1 MDMRLADW
9 SDKLLF
15 GIDGIDA
22 QHKQLFDLAATFE
35 GNGDQIRVMK
45 TLALL
50 SDYIKVHFK
59 DEELLLE
66 RCGYPSLAEHRELHA
81 RFKSMLYDLLR
92 NANQMS
98 LDEIAEQVKY
108 LINGWFYNH
117 IMIADLDYVSLV
129 KGLSATTEGE
139 PSVSKNR

>member
-66 RCGYPSLAEHRELHA
+66 RCGYPSLAEHREQHA
-81 RFKSMLYDLLR
+81 LFKSMLYDLLR

-108 LINGWFYNH
+108 LINGWFYNL
-117 IMIADLDYVSLV
+117 IMIADLDYVPLV
-129 KGLSATTEGE
+129 KGMSATPEGE
-139 PSVSKNR
+139 SSVTNNR